1 MWKSPCDEC
10 CEASDQ
16 LSLCRI
22 YANVP
27 DSVRF
32 STNQMPAFGGA
43 CASGFTLLAA
53 KMICPLLSRCACCA
67 TPRQLHTTMNTTS
80 TDAASAR
87 SKMIICD
94 DKLIELV
101 RLKNTLGHCNEGCSR
116 KATPSKT
123 AKFRQNGEKIAR
135 NALAQTG
142 QALAATTGP
151 CLHAGQAKATI
162 VQAISFPT
170 RMTSA
175 QEMHEQ
181 QRALCRRTL
190 AATAAPKL
198 EQQEEIGVGRGGPG
212 SRMYQ
217 LID

>member
-1 MWKSPCDEC
+1 M
-10 CEASDQ
+10 
-16 LSLCRI
+16 
-22 YANVP
+22 
-27 DSVRF
+27 
-32 STNQMPAFGGA
+32 T
-43 CASGFTLLAA
+43 
-53 KMICPLLSRCACCA
+53 
-67 TPRQLHTTMNTTS
+67 
-80 TDAASAR
+80 
-87 SKMIICD
+87 ICD

-101 RLKNTLGHCNEGCSR
+101 RLKHTGPLQRRLFQEGDTLE
-116 KATPSKT
+116 
-123 AKFRQNGEKIAR
+123 NGEKIAR
-135 NALAQTG
+135 NALAQRG
-142 QALAATTGP
+142 QALAATTGS